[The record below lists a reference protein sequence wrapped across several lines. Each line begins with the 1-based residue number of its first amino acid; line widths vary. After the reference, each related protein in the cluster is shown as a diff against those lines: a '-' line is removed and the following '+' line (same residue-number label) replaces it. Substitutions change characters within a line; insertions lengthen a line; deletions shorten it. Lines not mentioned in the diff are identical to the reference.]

1 MKGLKLNTI
10 LITGANRGLGL
21 EFARSYAGEGWR
33 VHACCRHP
41 EKAKALQQIAGDLTL
56 HKLDVTDGLR
66 VASLAREL
74 ADEPIDILLN
84 NAGVFHYAA
93 GEFGNIDYDDWVEE
107 LKVNTV
113 APARMAERFV
123 KQVAASE
130 RKLIVNISSGMG
142 SIAGTMSGDSI
153 IYRSTKAGLN
163 MVVKCLSQTLA
174 SQGITVVAL
183 SPGWV
188 STEMG
193 GPNADLTPAASIAK
207 MRAVIHRLT
216 PADNGRFLDHEGVE
230 RPW

>member
-1 MKGLKLNTI
+1 MNTI

-183 SPGWV
+183 SSPEPRGR
-188 STEMG
+188 T
-193 GPNADLTPAASIAK
+193 AL
-207 MRAVIHRLT
+207 AV
-216 PADNGRFLDHEGVE
+216 FLLLRMTLLYTLLLPRVTTFNTALPPTTL
-230 RPW
+230 RMILS